1 MHIHMYTKYVE
12 NNVFAPKVSKET
24 SYYLCYIPKMLNK
37 VFGIQFENALR
48 HHFWCD
54 VVCKCTCVCEDWGAH
69 QSWRTRNAHLWF
81 CENWDSSYT
90 FAFSMDWNIYAQKNK
105 QTTYCILQELPK
117 WVSNMENIAGLQ
129 LNYDSQAKH
138 TTISWML
145 WRKWNKWKSS
155 INEVSTRVLHFHH
168 DAHLFK
174 YYSCCEVLMKISKLD
189 DFALQ
194 NFRLDGSRY
203 TSIEVK
209 RTYELYI
216 ITVIIL

>member
-105 QTTYCILQELPK
+105 QTTYCVLQELPK

-138 TTISWML
+138 TTISWMI

-155 INEVSTRVLHFHH
+155 INEVSVVREFFIFTMMHTYSSTIAAVKCLWKYQNLTILH
-168 DAHLFK
+168 
-174 YYSCCEVLMKISKLD
+174 CKIFVSTALD
-189 DFALQ
+189 
-194 NFRLDGSRY
+194 
-203 TSIEVK
+203 
-209 RTYELYI
+209 
-216 ITVIIL
+216 ILRWK